1 MQMRLESTKIA
12 MLWSPLS
19 VIGYAWVCQ
28 ERVNVAA
35 VCVMLFLAGFLSV
48 YVQFI
53 LYCIFSLIHDRWIY
67 ASTLAYLVDANIG
80 RSSIAIA
87 ANSSFRGLFAFVAA
101 EIAVPLQV
109 SQDHNSSQNV
119 GSEASS
125 GCYWRR
131 WFIYSMGRCDSH
143 R

>member
-53 LYCIFSLIHDRWIY
+53 LYCIFLSSTIDGSTQARWH
-67 ASTLAYLVDANIG
+67 T
-80 RSSIAIA
+80 SSMQT
-87 ANSSFRGLFAFVAA
+87 SVA
-101 EIAVPLQV
+101 
-109 SQDHNSSQNV
+109 
-119 GSEASS
+119 
-125 GCYWRR
+125 
-131 WFIYSMGRCDSH
+131 H